1 MREILLTVSLLLFGL
16 AGLAQESA
24 PPPKPKPK
32 KVWTN
37 DDFPSRPAPQP
48 EAKPEPGKAVE
59 PSKASKAGEEKELTA
74 EERQKRIAGLEEDIR
89 LTTEYIAHLR
99 ERLGA
104 ERDDNEYAKMRAELT
119 QMEEEL
125 ARMQAEL
132 ETLRNPPPP
141 RKKRPARTR
150 PAQPSPAGS

>member
-1 MREILLTVSLLLFGL
+1 MREILLTVYLLLFGL

-48 EAKPEPGKAVE
+48 EAKPEAAKA
-59 PSKASKAGEEKELTA
+59 AEEKELTA
-74 EERQKRIAGLEEDIR
+74 EARQKRIAGLEEDIR